1 MPWLSLDI
9 ETGKR
14 EWPRL
19 EAALRSVGALS
30 TTLLDAADEPIL
42 EPAPG
47 LTPLW
52 KRLHVQALFDAGAD
66 QRGLVAVLEEL
77 VPGLDRERIRVGE
90 IADQAWER
98 AWMDE
103 YRPMRF
109 GRRLWIYPSTVEP
122 PEQTDQVVVRLDPG
136 LAFGTGTHA
145 TTALCLEWLDGL
157 ALAGRRVIDFGA
169 GSGVLA
175 IAALLLGAREAIAID
190 NDPQALEASADNA
203 ARNGVAD
210 RLVVLGADDPPPAA
224 AEVVVANILA
234 GTLVEL
240 APQLVALLAPGG
252 VIALSGV
259 LATQADEVVD
269 CYRALGIELTVSQRE
284 DWVRLDGRR
293 PT

>member
-1 MPWLSLDI
+1 MPWLSVDI

-30 TTLLDAADEPIL
+30 STLLDAADEPIL

-47 LTPLW
+47 RTPLW
-52 KRLHVQALFDAGAD
+52 KRLHVQALFDAGTD
-66 QRGLVAVLEEL
+66 RRGLLAVLEEL
-77 VPGLDRERIRVGE
+77 VPGLDRERIRIGE

-122 PEQTDQVVVRLDPG
+122 PEQADQVVVRLDPG

-157 ALAGRRVIDFGA
+157 DLADRRVIDFGA

-175 IAALLLGAREAIAID
+175 IAALLLGAAQAIAID

-210 RLVVLGADDPPPAA
+210 RLVILAADAPPPAP

-234 GTLVEL
+234 GTLIEL
-240 APQLVALLAPGG
+240 APQLVALVAPGG
-252 VIALSGV
+252 RIALSGV
-259 LATQADEVVD
+259 LASQADEVAQ
-269 CYRALGIELTVSQRE
+269 CYRALGIELAVSQRE
-284 DWVRLDGRR
+284 DWVRLDGQR
-293 PT
+293 PG

>member
-9 ETGKR
+9 ESGKR

-47 LTPLW
+47 RTPLW
-52 KRLHVQALFDAGAD
+52 KRLHVQALFDAATD
-66 QRGLVAVLEEL
+66 RRGLVAVLEEL
-77 VPGLDRERIRVGE
+77 VPGLDRERIRLGE

-109 GRRLWIYPSTVEP
+109 GRRLWIYPSTIEP
-122 PEQTDQVVVRLDPG
+122 PEQADQVVVRLDPG

-157 ALAGRRVIDFGA
+157 ALTGRRVIDFGA

-234 GTLVEL
+234 GTLIEL

-259 LATQADEVVD
+259 LATQADEVAD
-269 CYRALGIELTVSQRE
+269 SYRALGIELTVSQRE
-284 DWVRLDGRR
+284 DWVRLDGQR
-293 PT
+293 PA